1 MRESFDP
8 FLIKDEKW
16 RGNWAFQDLVTKI
29 SQGDRYCASK
39 PVRKQIKQKWRINQM
54 LKSREF
60 QVGRDLH
67 DKSIKC
73 KMNSQRMHFV
83 WNVEAIK
90 SH

>member
-39 PVRKQIKQKWRINQM
+39 PVRKQITKMKN
-54 LKSREF
+54 KS
-60 QVGRDLH
+60 
-67 DKSIKC
+67 
-73 KMNSQRMHFV
+73 
-83 WNVEAIK
+83 NVEVKGISGRNRAAW
-90 SH
+90 